1 VSVSTNGAVTGSP
14 VIRDETAAIAR
25 TSTELAQI
33 HPAVPIK
40 QGEIRTFVREFTK
53 SPARTGSMLPS
64 SRWVADRMAA
74 PVPERGD
81 PVVVELGPGTGAFSA
96 AVDRRLAGR
105 GHHIAVELNS
115 EFAGQLARRFP
126 ALDIAVGDAAQLPE
140 LLASRGLATADVI
153 VSGLPWA
160 SFPPP
165 LQRRL
170 VDVIG
175 RCLAADGALTAVA
188 YTALCGMPR
197 ARRFHGLLRETFE
210 EVIVGRTVWPNV
222 LPARVYTARR
232 ARVGVPVQ

>member
-1 VSVSTNGAVTGSP
+1 MRVSTNGAVTTTP
-14 VIRDETAAIAR
+14 VILGEAAAIAR
-25 TSTELAQI
+25 TNTALAQL
-33 HPAVPIK
+33 HPETPIK
-40 QGEIRTFVREFTK
+40 HGEFRTFAWEFAK

-96 AVDRRLAGR
+96 AIDRRLAGR
-105 GHHIAVELNS
+105 GHHLAVELNS
-115 EFAGQLARRFP
+115 EFAGQLTRRFP
-126 ALDIAVGDAAQLPE
+126 TLDVAVGDAAQLPE

-160 SFPPP
+160 SFAPQ
-165 LQRRL
+165 LQRDL

-175 RCLAADGALTAVA
+175 RCLAADGAFTAVA

-197 ARRFHGLLRETFE
+197 ARRFHGLLTETFE